1 MSKKYVVSVNIKG
14 WKFFV
19 VKDNEC
25 CECHLKNS
33 VTNLETAKQI
43 FNKNNYGKVELREY
57 KNEKYK
63 VLQSKEKY
71 K

>member
-1 MSKKYVVSVNIKG
+1 MNKKYVVSVNING

-25 CECHLKNS
+25 CECNLKNS
-33 VTNLETAKQI
+33 VTNLEKAKQI

>member
-1 MSKKYVVSVNIKG
+1 MNKKYVVSVNING

-25 CECHLKNS
+25 CKYHLKNS
-33 VTNLETAKQI
+33 ITNLEKAKQV